1 MSIVRRISLISSL
14 LAVASLAL
22 LPACNKDAPR
32 NDLDAFISTIEA
44 LPVEVAVDTLETIAQ
59 GPPPEST
66 FARYQLGNIHYSQAA
81 DSART
86 RGWNDPF
93 AAAALDTAQ
102 RWFEAAIAADSTF
115 VEAYVNLGAL
125 WDDRADMMASRHER
139 QHREEMAEQMYLAA
153 LEIRPFDEKARCNL
167 GSLYK
172 RQNDFGRAMDEYLT
186 VLEHDPH
193 SALARY
199 NLAILFATQRIY
211 REAIR
216 EFELAVKYDSGGD
229 IGDRSRD
236 NIQII
241 EDLMETERAEA
252 RKRSS

>member
-1 MSIVRRISLISSL
+1 V
-14 LAVASLAL
+14 
-22 LPACNKDAPR
+22 
-32 NDLDAFISTIEA
+32 
-44 LPVEVAVDTLETIAQ
+44 
-59 GPPPEST
+59 
-66 FARYQLGNIHYSQAA
+66 
-81 DSART
+81 
-86 RGWNDPF
+86 
-93 AAAALDTAQ
+93 
-102 RWFEAAIAADSTF
+102 ADSTF

-125 WDDRADMMASRHER
+125 WDDRADMMASRQER

-153 LEIRPFDEKARCNL
+153 LEIRPYDEKARCNL

-172 RQNDFGRAMDEYLT
+172 RQNDFARAMDEYLA

-216 EFELAVKYDSGGD
+216 EFELAVKYDAGGD
-229 IGDRSRD
+229 IGERSRD
-236 NIQII
+236 NIEII

>member
-1 MSIVRRISLISSL
+1 MLALFAAALVLAPLAGCNEDAPQSDLDRFISSL
-14 LAVASLAL
+14 ED
-22 LPACNKDAPR
+22 LPADA
-32 NDLDAFISTIEA
+32 L
-44 LPVEVAVDTLETIAQ
+44 VDTLRTLARGSDQDAI
-59 GPPPEST
+59 
-66 FARYQLGNIHYSQAA
+66 FARYQLGNVFYSQAA

-102 RWFEAAIAADSTF
+102 GWFEQAIAADSTF

-125 WDDRADMMASRHER
+125 WDDRADMMAGRQER
-139 QHREEMAEQMYLAA
+139 QQREEMAEQMYLAA
-153 LEIRPFDEKARCNL
+153 LELRPHDEKARCNL

-172 RQNDFGRAMDEYLT
+172 RQNDFEAAMNEYLT
-186 VLEHDPH
+186 VLDHDPK

-216 EFELAVKYDSGGD
+216 EFELAVKYDPEGD

-236 NIQII
+236 NIEII
-241 EDLMETERAEA
+241 RDLMEAERAERA
-252 RKRSS
+252 KPSS